1 MQRIYNKILH
11 YSNHPQAVWILFFI
25 SFLESFISPIPP
37 DLLMI
42 LIIVANRSVALKMA
56 LWCTVAS
63 VLGGVIG
70 YYIGYAFYQTIGIEI
85 IHTYGYESQALRFQE
100 LVKEWGF
107 WLIAL
112 KSLTPIPFKVVT
124 ILSGL
129 ASMDF
134 WTFVCASIIGRG
146 SRFLVFALFTWYFG
160 AMMRDFVHKRM
171 GLVIGV
177 MIAVIIFGFWLIKVL
192 L

>member
-1 MQRIYNKILH
+1 MQRIYKKILE
-11 YSNHPQAVWILFFI
+11 YSQHPQAVWILSLI

-42 LIIVANRSVALKMA
+42 LIIVANRSIFFKVAI
-56 LWCTVAS
+56 WCTAAS
-63 VLGGVIG
+63 VFGGIVG

-85 IHTYGYESQALRFQE
+85 IHTYGYELQALRFQE
-100 LVKEWGF
+100 LAQEWGF

-134 WTFVCASIIGRG
+134 WIFICASIIGRG
-146 SRFLVFALFTWYFG
+146 SRFLIFALFTWYFG
-160 AMMRDFVHKRM
+160 EIMRDFVYKRM
-171 GLVIGV
+171 GFV
-177 MIAVIIFGFWLIKVL
+177 MGGMMVVIIFGFWLIKVL